1 MSKRDIDLIFREHMD
16 LSDRETVKILS
27 TINEAD
33 QNQVLYNLC
42 GKLYEKLIDKVD
54 DIDFGEIP
62 STKGDITKLSNYTN
76 MMECV
81 DILKNLLK
89 EFKESTSTILEV
101 EKAINNIKKRKELFQ
116 KGFRYNV
123 ELPIVIYSTMTLSV
137 ISSISFLISSC
148 VEYIKMPNKD
158 SFDIVVDRVALVKSK
173 DNLLFK
179 NLSRFNE
186 ACVKGQIDSAINDV
200 MKGLEKGFVGEY
212 GFLVGA
218 TALVVLITCIIPLLR
233 ELIFFFY
240 YSRTRVS
247 DYFEV
252 QANLLQMNIYNL
264 QSNQEID
271 KDKKTK
277 IIKKQSKL
285 VDKFRKISNFFAVK
299 AKESENKT
307 DRDIAHDNTKYKTND
322 VLDSLPDSAD
332 TSLF

>member
-1 MSKRDIDLIFREHMD
+1 MSKRDVDLIFREHMD
-16 LSDRETVKILS
+16 LDDRETLKVLAS
-27 TINEAD
+27 INEAD

-186 ACVKGQIDSAINDV
+186 ACVKGQIDTAINDV

-332 TSLF
+332 TALF

>member
-1 MSKRDIDLIFREHMD
+1 MD
-16 LSDRETVKILS
+16 LDDRETLKVLAS
-27 TINEAD
+27 INEAD

-252 QANLLQMNIYNL
+252 QANVLQMNIYNL

>member
-1 MSKRDIDLIFREHMD
+1 MSQRDIDKIFSEHMD
-16 LSDRETVKILS
+16 LRDRETVRILAS
-27 TINEAD
+27 VNEAD

-42 GKLYEKLIDKVD
+42 GKLYEKLIDRVD

-89 EFKESTSTILEV
+89 EFKESTSTILEI
-101 EKAINNIKKRKELFQ
+101 EKAINNIKKRKELFE

-148 VEYIKMPNKD
+148 VEYIKMPNKE
-158 SFDIVVDRVALVKSK
+158 SFEIIVDRTALVKSK
-173 DNLLFK
+173 DNLLFR
-179 NLSRFNE
+179 NLAKFNE
-186 ACVKGQIDSAINDV
+186 ACMKGQIDESINSV
-200 MKGLEKGFVGEY
+200 MKSMEKGLVGEY
-212 GFLVGA
+212 GFLLGGV
-218 TALVVLITCIIPLLR
+218 ALVVLITCIIPLLR

-252 QANLLQMNIYNL
+252 QANLLQMNVYNL
-264 QSNQEID
+264 ESNKEID
-271 KDKKTK
+271 KEKKAK
-277 IIKKQSKL
+277 IITKQSKL
-285 VDKFRKISNFFAVK
+285 IDKFRKISRFFAVK

-307 DRDIAHDNTKYKTND
+307 DRDISMDNTKYKTDD
-322 VLDSLPDSAD
+322 VLDSMPDSSG

>member
-81 DILKNLLK
+81 DILKDLLK
-89 EFKESTSTILEV
+89 EFKESTSTILEI
-101 EKAINNIKKRKELFQ
+101 ERAINNIKKRKELFE

-148 VEYIKMPNKD
+148 VEYIKMPNKE
-158 SFDIVVDRVALVKSK
+158 SFEVVIDRVALVKSK

-179 NLSRFNE
+179 NLARFNE
-186 ACVKGQIDSAINDV
+186 ACVKGQIDSSINEV
-200 MKGLEKGFVGEY
+200 MKGMEKGFVGEY
-212 GFLVGA
+212 GFLIGGV
-218 TALVVLITCIIPLLR
+218 ALVVLITCIIPLLR

-264 QSNQEID
+264 ESNQEVD
-271 KDKKTK
+271 KDKKVK
-277 IIKKQSKL
+277 IMTKQSKL
-285 VDKFRKISNFFAVK
+285 VERFRKISNFFAVK

-307 DRDIAHDNTKYKTND
+307 DRDIAHDNTKYKTDD
-322 VLDSLPDSAD
+322 VLDSMPDSSG

>member
-1 MSKRDIDLIFREHMD
+1 MSKRDVDLIFREHMD
-16 LSDRETVKILS
+16 LDDRETLKVLAS
-27 TINEAD
+27 INEAD

>member
-1 MSKRDIDLIFREHMD
+1 MSKRDVDLIFREHMD
-16 LSDRETVKILS
+16 LDDRETLKVLAS
-27 TINEAD
+27 INEAD

-186 ACVKGQIDSAINDV
+186 ACVKGQIDTAINDV
-200 MKGLEKGFVGEY
+200 MKGLEKGLVGEY

-285 VDKFRKISNFFAVK
+285 VDKFRKSSNCFAVK

>member
-1 MSKRDIDLIFREHMD
+1 MSQRDIDKIFSEHMD
-16 LSDRETVKILS
+16 LRDRETVRILAS
-27 TINEAD
+27 VNEAD

-42 GKLYEKLIDKVD
+42 GKLYEKLIDRVD

-62 STKGDITKLSNYTN
+62 STKGDIAKLSNYTN

-89 EFKESTSTILEV
+89 EFKESTSTILEI
-101 EKAINNIKKRKELFQ
+101 EKAINNIKKRKELFE

-148 VEYIKMPNKD
+148 VEYIKMPNKE
-158 SFDIVVDRVALVKSK
+158 SFEIIVDRTALVKSK
-173 DNLLFK
+173 DNLLFR
-179 NLSRFNE
+179 NLAKFNE
-186 ACVKGQIDSAINDV
+186 ACMKGQIDESINSV
-200 MKGLEKGFVGEY
+200 MKSMEKGLVGEY
-212 GFLVGA
+212 GFLLGGV
-218 TALVVLITCIIPLLR
+218 ALVVLITCIIPLLR

-252 QANLLQMNIYNL
+252 QANLLQMNVYNL
-264 QSNQEID
+264 ESNKEID
-271 KDKKTK
+271 KEKKAK
-277 IIKKQSKL
+277 IITKQSKL
-285 VDKFRKISNFFAVK
+285 IDKFRKISRFFAVK
-299 AKESENKT
+299 VKESENKT
-307 DRDIAHDNTKYKTND
+307 DRDISMDNTKYKTDD
-322 VLDSLPDSAD
+322 VLDSMPDSSG

>member
-1 MSKRDIDLIFREHMD
+1 MSKRDVDLIFREHMD
-16 LSDRETVKILS
+16 LDDRETLKVLAS
-27 TINEAD
+27 INEAD

-186 ACVKGQIDSAINDV
+186 ACVKGQIDTAINDV

>member
-1 MSKRDIDLIFREHMD
+1 MSKRDVDLIFREHMD
-16 LSDRETVKILS
+16 LDDRETLKVLAS
-27 TINEAD
+27 INEAD

-186 ACVKGQIDSAINDV
+186 ACVKGQIDTAINDV

-240 YSRTRVS
+240 YSRTRLS

>member
-1 MSKRDIDLIFREHMD
+1 MSKRDVDLIFREHMD

-158 SFDIVVDRVALVKSK
+158 SFGIVVDRVALVKSK

-186 ACVKGQIDSAINDV
+186 ACVKGQIDTAINDV

-240 YSRTRVS
+240 YSRTRLS

>member
-1 MSKRDIDLIFREHMD
+1 MSKRDVDLIFREHMD
-16 LSDRETVKILS
+16 LDDRETLKVLAS
-27 TINEAD
+27 INEAD

-186 ACVKGQIDSAINDV
+186 ACVKGQIDTAINDV

-307 DRDIAHDNTKYKTND
+307 DRDIAHDNIKYKTND

>member
-81 DILKNLLK
+81 DILKDLLK
-89 EFKESTSTILEV
+89 EFKESTSTILEI
-101 EKAINNIKKRKELFQ
+101 ERAINNIKKRKELFE

-148 VEYIKMPNKD
+148 VEYIKMHNKE
-158 SFDIVVDRVALVKSK
+158 SFEVVIDRFALVKSK

-179 NLSRFNE
+179 NLARFNE
-186 ACVKGQIDSAINDV
+186 ACVKGQIDSSINEV
-200 MKGLEKGFVGEY
+200 MKGMEKGFVGEY
-212 GFLVGA
+212 GFLIGGV
-218 TALVVLITCIIPLLR
+218 ALVVLITCIIPLLR

-264 QSNQEID
+264 ESNQEVD
-271 KDKKTK
+271 KDKKVK
-277 IIKKQSKL
+277 IMTKQSKL
-285 VDKFRKISNFFAVK
+285 VERFRKISNFFAVK

-307 DRDIAHDNTKYKTND
+307 DRDIAHDNTKYKTDD
-322 VLDSLPDSAD
+322 VLDSMPDSSG

>member
-81 DILKNLLK
+81 DILKDLLK
-89 EFKESTSTILEV
+89 EFKESTSTILEI
-101 EKAINNIKKRKELFQ
+101 ERAINNIKKRKELFE

-148 VEYIKMPNKD
+148 VEYIKMPNKE
-158 SFDIVVDRVALVKSK
+158 SFEVVIDRVALVKSK

-179 NLSRFNE
+179 NLARFNE
-186 ACVKGQIDSAINDV
+186 ACVKGQIDSSINEV
-200 MKGLEKGFVGEY
+200 MKGMEKGFVGEY
-212 GFLVGA
+212 GFLIGGV
-218 TALVVLITCIIPLLR
+218 ALVVLITCIIPLLR

-264 QSNQEID
+264 ESNQEVD
-271 KDKKTK
+271 KDKKVK
-277 IIKKQSKL
+277 IMTKQSKL
-285 VDKFRKISNFFAVK
+285 VERFRKISNFFAVK

>member
-1 MSKRDIDLIFREHMD
+1 MSQRDIDKIFSEHMD
-16 LSDRETVKILS
+16 LRDRETVRILAS
-27 TINEAD
+27 VNEAD

-42 GKLYEKLIDKVD
+42 GKLYEKLIDRVD

-89 EFKESTSTILEV
+89 EFKESTSTILEI
-101 EKAINNIKKRKELFQ
+101 EKAINNIKKRKELFE

-148 VEYIKMPNKD
+148 VEYIKMPNKE
-158 SFDIVVDRVALVKSK
+158 SFEIIVDRTALVKSK
-173 DNLLFK
+173 DNLLFR
-179 NLSRFNE
+179 NLAKFNE
-186 ACVKGQIDSAINDV
+186 ACMKGQIDESINSV
-200 MKGLEKGFVGEY
+200 MKSMEKGLVGEY
-212 GFLVGA
+212 GFLLGGV
-218 TALVVLITCIIPLLR
+218 ALVVLITCIIPLLR

-240 YSRTRVS
+240 YSRTRIS

-252 QANLLQMNIYNL
+252 QANLLQMNVYNL
-264 QSNQEID
+264 ESNKEID
-271 KDKKTK
+271 KEKKAK
-277 IIKKQSKL
+277 IITKQSKL
-285 VDKFRKISNFFAVK
+285 IDKFRKISRFFAVK

-307 DRDIAHDNTKYKTND
+307 DRDISMDNTKYKTDD
-322 VLDSLPDSAD
+322 VLDSMPDSSG

>member
-42 GKLYEKLIDKVD
+42 GKLYEKLIDRVD

-81 DILKNLLK
+81 DILKDLLK
-89 EFKESTSTILEV
+89 EFKESTSTILEI
-101 EKAINNIKKRKELFQ
+101 ERAINNIKKRKELFE

-148 VEYIKMPNKD
+148 VEYIKMPNKE
-158 SFDIVVDRVALVKSK
+158 SFEVVIDRVALVKSK

-179 NLSRFNE
+179 NLARFNE
-186 ACVKGQIDSAINDV
+186 ACVKGQIDSSINEV
-200 MKGLEKGFVGEY
+200 MKGMEKGFVGEY
-212 GFLVGA
+212 GFLIGGV
-218 TALVVLITCIIPLLR
+218 ALVVLITCIIPLLR

-264 QSNQEID
+264 ESNQEVD
-271 KDKKTK
+271 KDKKVK
-277 IIKKQSKL
+277 IMTKQSKL
-285 VDKFRKISNFFAVK
+285 VERFRKISNFFAVK

-307 DRDIAHDNTKYKTND
+307 DRDIAHDNTKYKTDD
-322 VLDSLPDSAD
+322 VLDSMPDSSG

>member
-1 MSKRDIDLIFREHMD
+1 
-16 LSDRETVKILS
+16 
-27 TINEAD
+27 
-33 QNQVLYNLC
+33 
-42 GKLYEKLIDKVD
+42 
-54 DIDFGEIP
+54 
-62 STKGDITKLSNYTN
+62 

-186 ACVKGQIDSAINDV
+186 ACVKGQIDTAINDV
-200 MKGLEKGFVGEY
+200 MKGLEKGLVGEY

>member
-1 MSKRDIDLIFREHMD
+1 MSQRDIDKIFSEHMD
-16 LSDRETVKILS
+16 LRDRETVRILAS
-27 TINEAD
+27 VNEAD

-42 GKLYEKLIDKVD
+42 GKLYEKLIDRVD

-89 EFKESTSTILEV
+89 EFKESTSTILEI
-101 EKAINNIKKRKELFQ
+101 EKAINNIKKRKELFE

-148 VEYIKMPNKD
+148 VEYIKMPNKE
-158 SFDIVVDRVALVKSK
+158 SFEIIVDRTALVKSK
-173 DNLLFK
+173 DNLLFR
-179 NLSRFNE
+179 NLAKFNE
-186 ACVKGQIDSAINDV
+186 ACMKGQIDESINSV
-200 MKGLEKGFVGEY
+200 MKSMEKGLVGEY
-212 GFLVGA
+212 GFLLGGV
-218 TALVVLITCIIPLLR
+218 ALVVLITCIIPLLR

-240 YSRTRVS
+240 YSRTRIS

-252 QANLLQMNIYNL
+252 QANLLQMNVYNL
-264 QSNQEID
+264 ESNKEID
-271 KDKKTK
+271 KEKKAK
-277 IIKKQSKL
+277 IITKQSKL
-285 VDKFRKISNFFAVK
+285 IDKFRKISRFFAVK
-299 AKESENKT
+299 VKESENKT
-307 DRDIAHDNTKYKTND
+307 DRDISMDNTKYKTDD
-322 VLDSLPDSAD
+322 VLDSMPDSSG

>member
-1 MSKRDIDLIFREHMD
+1 MSKRDVDLIFREHMD
-16 LSDRETVKILS
+16 LDDRETLKVLAS
-27 TINEAD
+27 INEAD

-186 ACVKGQIDSAINDV
+186 ACVKGQIDTAINDV
-200 MKGLEKGFVGEY
+200 MKGLEKGLVGEY

>member
-1 MSKRDIDLIFREHMD
+1 MSQRDIDKIFSEHMD
-16 LSDRETVKILS
+16 LRDRETVRILAS
-27 TINEAD
+27 VNEAD

-42 GKLYEKLIDKVD
+42 GKLYEKLIDRVD

-89 EFKESTSTILEV
+89 EFKESTSTILEI
-101 EKAINNIKKRKELFQ
+101 EKAINNIKKRKELFE

-148 VEYIKMPNKD
+148 VEYIKMPNKE
-158 SFDIVVDRVALVKSK
+158 SFEIIVDRTALVKSK
-173 DNLLFK
+173 DNLLFR
-179 NLSRFNE
+179 NLAKFNE
-186 ACVKGQIDSAINDV
+186 ACMKGQIDESINSV
-200 MKGLEKGFVGEY
+200 MKSMEKGLVGEY
-212 GFLVGA
+212 GFLLGGV
-218 TALVVLITCIIPLLR
+218 ALVVLITCIIPLLR

-252 QANLLQMNIYNL
+252 QANLLQMNVYNL
-264 QSNQEID
+264 ESNKEID
-271 KDKKTK
+271 KEKKAK
-277 IIKKQSKL
+277 IITKQSKL
-285 VDKFRKISNFFAVK
+285 IDKFRKISRFFAVK
-299 AKESENKT
+299 VKESENKT
-307 DRDIAHDNTKYKTND
+307 DRDISMDNTKYKTDD
-322 VLDSLPDSAD
+322 VLDSMPDSSG

>member
-1 MSKRDIDLIFREHMD
+1 MSKRDVDLIFREHMD
-16 LSDRETVKILS
+16 LDDRETLKVLAS
-27 TINEAD
+27 INEAD

-158 SFDIVVDRVALVKSK
+158 SFGIVVDRVALVKSK

-186 ACVKGQIDSAINDV
+186 ACVKGQIDTAINDV

-240 YSRTRVS
+240 YSRTRLS